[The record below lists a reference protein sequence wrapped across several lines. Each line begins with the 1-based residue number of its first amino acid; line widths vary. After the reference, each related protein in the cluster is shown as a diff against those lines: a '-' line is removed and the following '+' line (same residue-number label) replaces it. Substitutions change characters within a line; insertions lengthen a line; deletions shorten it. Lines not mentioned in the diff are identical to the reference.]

1 MVRNLRLRCG
11 VLFLLCASGTAF
23 AQSKAEEW
31 QEILNA
37 AKKDGKV
44 VVAGSPDPVMRN
56 EVIPKFTSR
65 TGIALELPVS
75 NLRLPPRQACQKLA

>member
-37 AKKDGKV
+37 AKKDARSWSQGR
-44 VVAGSPDPVMRN
+44 PTR
-56 EVIPKFTSR
+56 
-65 TGIALELPVS
+65 
-75 NLRLPPRQACQKLA
+75 